1 MRLFLLQR
9 RDMMASFIAIKMM
22 SLALL
27 SRHTFWDKSLVVGG
41 WVVIKLAPSFLSLA
55 VFFHSHVVRTWKWN
69 YSCLSVWWWHHVYI
83 VLSDNHRVLRDVESV
98 RQEATLLREQMQI
111 VKEDI
116 KKVSFNSDLPSSSS
130 SCSAFHH
137 FQCMCILTGENS
149 FPYLRRKLIPILEDM
164 R

>member
-1 MRLFLLQR
+1 MKLFLLQR

-22 SLALL
+22 SSALL
-27 SRHTFWDKSLVVGG
+27 SRLMIWGKSLVVLTGGGG

-55 VFFHSHVVRTWKWN
+55 VFFHSRVVRTWKWN
-69 YSCLSVWWWHHVYI
+69 YGCLSVWWWHHVYI

-116 KKVSFNSDLPSSSS
+116 KKVSLVTYPRLLVPVQLFITF
-130 SCSAFHH
+130 SAFLSWEAKTNFH
-137 FQCMCILTGENS
+137 TWG
-149 FPYLRRKLIPILEDM
+149 
-164 R
+164 